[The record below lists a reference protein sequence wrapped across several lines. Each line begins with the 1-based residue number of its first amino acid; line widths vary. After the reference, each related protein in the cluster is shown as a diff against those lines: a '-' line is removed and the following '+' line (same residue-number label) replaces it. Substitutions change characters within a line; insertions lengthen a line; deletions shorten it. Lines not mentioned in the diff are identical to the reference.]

1 MNKKLM
7 AVAVAGVFAA
17 PAAFAQV
24 TVSGKLGIQLTNVS
38 ISNLNAARVAGAN
51 SSTMFVNDNAS
62 ILRIGAREDLGGGLE
77 AFGQYEIRPNLDG
90 SNAGAAGSLPVGSQ
104 TGVS

>member
-24 TVSGKLGIQLTNVS
+24 TVSGKLGIQLTNMS
-38 ISNLNAARVAGAN
+38 ISNLNAARVDGAN
-51 SSTMFVNDNAS
+51 SSTLMVNDNAS
-62 ILRIGAREDLGGGLE
+62 ILRIGA
-77 AFGQYEIRPNLDG
+77 AVCRP
-90 SNAGAAGSLPVGSQ
+90 SASMKSARTWTAATPA
-104 TGVS
+104 

>member
-24 TVSGKLGIQLTNVS
+24 TVSGKLGIQLTNMS
-38 ISNLNAARVAGAN
+38 IGNLNPARVAGAN
-51 SSTMFVNDNAS
+51 SSTCS
-62 ILRIGAREDLGGGLE
+62 
-77 AFGQYEIRPNLDG
+77 
-90 SNAGAAGSLPVGSQ
+90 
-104 TGVS
+104 TT